1 MAASTLIEM
10 VSDERLYE
18 MVGGQRREI
27 EPMGAYSGLLAS
39 MLTYLLSDF
48 VVTHRLGWVV
58 TEVLFVLDA
67 SRGLHRRPD
76 VAFVAY
82 DRCEGPPALDDNPWD
97 TVPDLAVEVISPSNT
112 SEEIDRKVVD
122 YFAAGVRLV
131 WVLHPETRRL
141 HVYESADTI
150 HVVSATGT
158 LDGGAVLAGFQL
170 VLGELFDAVEKPAG

>member
-1 MAASTLIEM
+1 MAASTLEIETG
-10 VSDERLYE
+10 ERLYE
-18 MVGGQRREI
+18 MIGGQRREI

-39 MLTYLLSDF
+39 MLTYLLTDF
-48 VVTHRLGWVV
+48 VITHRLGWVV

-76 VAFVAY
+76 VAFVDY

-141 HVYESADTI
+141 HVYESVDTI
-150 HVVSATGT
+150 HVVGSAGT
-158 LDGGAVLAGFQL
+158 VGGGTVLAGFQL
-170 VLGELFDAVEKPAG
+170 VLGELFDSVEKPVG